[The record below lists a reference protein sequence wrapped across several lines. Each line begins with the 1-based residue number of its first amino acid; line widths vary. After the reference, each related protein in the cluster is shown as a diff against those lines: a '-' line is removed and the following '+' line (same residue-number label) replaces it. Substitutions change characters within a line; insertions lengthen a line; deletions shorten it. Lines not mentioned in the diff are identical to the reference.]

1 MKIVPF
7 KLAIAFLIALAL
19 PSTGRANDVKA
30 RHTEEK
36 TIKKEFA
43 VNPDALLKIDNSY
56 GNLVLSSWNENRVVI
71 EVHITVTGSNES
83 RVARKL
89 EEITVDFEASPGMV
103 SAKTLFNR
111 GSGWNWKGNN
121 VNMQVNYNIKL
132 PVKNSINLSNDYGGI
147 TLDRIDGHAKISCDY
162 GRVDLG
168 ELRGRNNQL
177 SFDYLS
183 KSRIGTMNSGEIRA
197 DYSRFTLEKTGALVL
212 KADYTDATLESVETL
227 EYACDYG
234 SLEVGG
240 ARDITGKGN
249 YISVRL
255 GTVQGNVD
263 INADYGSI
271 GIDRM
276 APEAGNITLSTQ
288 YTGIK
293 IGYDPGY
300 HFDFE
305 ISTEY
310 AGVSGREPL
319 EMKVSREKSSERYYS
334 GYHGTADSG
343 NRVSI
348 RSQYGN
354 ISLKKN

>member
-7 KLAIAFLIALAL
+7 KIALVLLIALAV
-19 PSTGRANDVKA
+19 PSSGRSNDFKGK
-30 RHTEEK
+30 HTQEK
-36 TIKKEFA
+36 TIKKEFE

-71 EVHITVTGSNES
+71 EVHITVTGNNES

-89 EEITVDFEASPGMV
+89 EEITVAFEASPGMV
-103 SAKTLFNR
+103 SAKTLFNQ

-121 VNMQVNYNIKL
+121 VNMQVDYNVKL

-183 KSRIGTMNSGEIRA
+183 KSRIGTMNSGEIQA

-227 EYACDYG
+227 EYSCDYG
-234 SLEVGG
+234 SLEVGN
-240 ARDITGKGN
+240 ARDITGRGD

-255 GTVQGNVD
+255 GTLEGNVD
-263 INADYGSI
+263 IHADYGSI
-271 GIDRM
+271 SIDRM
-276 APEAGNITLSTQ
+276 APNAGNLTLSTD

-305 ISTEY
+305 ISTQY

-319 EMKVSREKSSERYYS
+319 EVRISREKSSERYYS
-334 GYHGTADSG
+334 GYHGSPDSG
-343 NRVSI
+343 KRVSI